1 MRNIPGRGLACLLLL
16 TALPATATE
25 DHVSVG
31 GQSYS
36 NGYYY
41 ADLSFSPRQLTI
53 RAGDTIVFDNLGGA
67 HNVAADD
74 GSFRCAQGCDGSG
87 GNGNPSNAQWHAS
100 VRFDTPGTYGYH
112 CEVHQG
118 MGMTGTITVEGAA
131 PPAFTMN
138 QHGIAGSWA
147 NAATESQGVVMD
159 VFPDFYAAGTGL
171 LFGGWFTFDT
181 TAAGGLRWYTVQGQ
195 VGNDDSA
202 TMAVYQ
208 TLGGSF
214 DSAQATTTHPVG
226 EVTFHFDDCD
236 HASLDYSFTDG
247 SGRHGT
253 IPLTRLLGNLACTP
267 TGSTPGN
274 PGNYLLGGTWY
285 DPASSGQGLVFD
297 VNATQGVLFAA
308 WYTYLPNAAAD
319 AGAPA
324 QSWYTLQAAVS
335 PGFTHVEDVGIYEST
350 GGLFDQHAD
359 TTTTRVGTASLVF
372 NSCTSLTMDYTFTAG
387 PHAGLSG
394 TLDLARLAPVPAGCT
409 L

>member
-25 DHVSVG
+25 HHVSVG

-131 PPAFTMN
+131 PPAFPMN

-159 VFPDFYAAGTGL
+159 VF
-171 LFGGWFTFDT
+171 
-181 TAAGGLRWYTVQGQ
+181 
-195 VGNDDSA
+195 
-202 TMAVYQ
+202 
-208 TLGGSF
+208 
-214 DSAQATTTHPVG
+214 
-226 EVTFHFDDCD
+226 
-236 HASLDYSFTDG
+236 
-247 SGRHGT
+247 
-253 IPLTRLLGNLACTP
+253 
-267 TGSTPGN
+267 
-274 PGNYLLGGTWY
+274 
-285 DPASSGQGLVFD
+285 
-297 VNATQGVLFAA
+297 
-308 WYTYLPNAAAD
+308 
-319 AGAPA
+319 
-324 QSWYTLQAAVS
+324 
-335 PGFTHVEDVGIYEST
+335 
-350 GGLFDQHAD
+350 
-359 TTTTRVGTASLVF
+359 
-372 NSCTSLTMDYTFTAG
+372 
-387 PHAGLSG
+387 
-394 TLDLARLAPVPAGCT
+394 
-409 L
+409 